1 MKKLSI
7 VPATIAGF
15 LIMISLLYLA
25 VISFTFNTASY
36 PQSPPYDAM
45 AVELVDYLS
54 GSQAELTPELFT
66 ERELLHMVDVLDL
79 FEGGKRIALVCL
91 AVFAVCSAITLFTG
105 GRSHLGSGLLIGMA
119 VFVGLMLAV
128 GVWALVDFTSWF
140 TTMHELVFT
149 NDLWLLDPAESMLI
163 RMLPLDFFIGAVKSI
178 AWRYALDILLVL
190 LAAILLKLPR
200 KRRLH
205 GLP

>member
-7 VPATIAGF
+7 LPAILAGF
-15 LIMISLLYLA
+15 LIMVSLLYLA
-25 VISFTFNTASY
+25 VISFTFHTASY
-36 PQSPPYDAM
+36 PQTPPYDAM

-54 GSQAELTPELFT
+54 GSQAELSPALFT
-66 ERELLHMVDVLDL
+66 ERERHHMVDVLGL

-91 AVFAVCSAITLFTG
+91 AVFVVCSAITLLTG
-105 GRSHLGSGLLIGMA
+105 GRSRLGTGLLIGMA
-119 VFVGLMLAV
+119 VFVSLIATIGL
-128 GVWALVDFTSWF
+128 WALVDFTGWF

-163 RMLPLDFFIGAVKSI
+163 RMLPLDFFTGAVQSI